1 MSVETPPI
9 PRCVAKF
16 DSPLWRRANN
26 TRNTPGTARFKM
38 HMTGASMMMSHV
50 YVDGILIRYGAVWPR
65 RSKDD
70 VTLLSGL
77 QEICT
82 EAGNQMTVHGDCT
95 DAVKAAWTIADRLM
109 KLRCAGIVYCSA
121 DVFWEMREHGIY
133 TITPDIPTLI
143 GGDLIINEFDLTKF
157 NLGSQLDSEVGR
169 ELRSRLEARGIKF

>member
-1 MSVETPPI
+1 
-9 PRCVAKF
+9 
-16 DSPLWRRANN
+16 
-26 TRNTPGTARFKM
+26 
-38 HMTGASMMMSHV
+38 MMMNHV
-50 YVDGILIRYGAVWPR
+50 YADGILIRYGTVWSR
-65 RSKDD
+65 RSKDN

-82 EAGNQMTVHGDCT
+82 EAGNQMAVHGDCV
-95 DAVKAAWTIADRLM
+95 DAAKAAWTIADNLM
-109 KLRCAGIVYCSA
+109 KTRCVGIVYCSG
-121 DVFWEMREHGIY
+121 DFLGEMREHGIY